1 MYLCREQGVN
11 VTDAGVYNRAMG
23 ITLRTFRERILW
35 LLDRPEHGNGMSQ
48 KELAAAMEIS
58 SQYLSTLMRKESP
71 RRPNMRHLV
80 AASRALNTSVSFLAL
95 TTEDPSPDAADR
107 DAPVYFS
114 PQADEAAQLIDAMT
128 DPDLRD
134 IAISLLHALV
144 MHDVPDDDADPS
156 YTSGGASGKR
166 LILGKYLG
174 KKSLPVARSGV
185 RSNSE

>member
-1 MYLCREQGVN
+1 MYLCREQGIT
-11 VTDAGVYNRAMG
+11 TDSAEGYNRAMG

-35 LLDRPEHGNGMSQ
+35 LLDRPEHGNGISQ

-80 AASRALNTSVSFLAL
+80 AAAKCLNTSVSFLAL
-95 TTEDPSPDAADR
+95 TTEDPSPDAAER

-114 PQADEAAQLIDAMT
+114 PQADRGAQLIDAMN

-134 IAISLLHALV
+134 IAISLLETLV
-144 MHDVPDDDADPS
+144 LYNASDDDADPS
-156 YTSGGASGKR
+156 YTAGGAGGKR
-166 LILGKYLG
+166 LVLGKYLG
-174 KKSLPVARSGV
+174 KKSLPATRAGV
-185 RSNSE
+185 RNNTE